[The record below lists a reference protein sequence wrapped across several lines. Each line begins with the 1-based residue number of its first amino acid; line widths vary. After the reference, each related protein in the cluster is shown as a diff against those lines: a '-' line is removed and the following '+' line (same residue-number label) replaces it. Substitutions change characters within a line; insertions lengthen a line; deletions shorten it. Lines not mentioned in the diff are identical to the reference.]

1 MAQSVE
7 DTTDCGE
14 EFKRKKIRIDMQFV
28 TRSKGK
34 QQKLLLSQ
42 WSFDKDVED
51 VQFNLFMFD
60 VNRQKQI

>member
-1 MAQSVE
+1 MH
-7 DTTDCGE
+7 
-14 EFKRKKIRIDMQFV
+14 FV
-28 TRSKGK
+28 TWSKGK

-42 WSFDKDVED
+42 WSIDKDVED